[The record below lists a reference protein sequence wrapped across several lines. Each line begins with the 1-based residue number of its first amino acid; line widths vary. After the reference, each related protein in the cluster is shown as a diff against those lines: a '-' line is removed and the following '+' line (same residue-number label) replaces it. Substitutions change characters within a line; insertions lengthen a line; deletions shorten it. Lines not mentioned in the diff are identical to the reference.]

1 MNYMKDYF
9 DFSISWVFVFPKVI
23 PISRNAEFQ
32 KMAKGGKK
40 AFLSGQWKEIEENNR
55 MGKTSNLF
63 KN

>member
-9 DFSISWVFVFPKVI
+9 DLSISWVFVFPKVI

-40 AFLSGQWKEIEENNR
+40 AFLSGQ
-55 MGKTSNLF
+55 
-63 KN
+63 